1 MPKDWNYAQMT
12 QDAAACGGP
21 DKWLAAIKKAS
32 YEQGASDM
40 KNTLVVPLLL
50 GGASIGALTVIGF
63 QKIRVWIAEHKQKK
77 LLSEQ
82 EAAKA
87 EAYLKQELA
96 DAIGDIENATAEH
109 NDSKCPSDRLE

>member
-1 MPKDWNYAQMT
+1 MAKDWKYAQMV

-21 DKWLAAIKKAS
+21 DKWLVAIKKVS

-50 GGASIGALTVIGF
+50 SGASIGALTVIGI
-63 QKIRVWIAEHKQKK
+63 QKIRAWIAENKQKK

-96 DAIGDIENATAEH
+96 DAIGDIEDGNTEH
-109 NDSKCPSDRLE
+109 NDFE

>member
-1 MPKDWNYAQMT
+1 MAKDWNYAQMT

-50 GGASIGALTVIGF
+50 GGASIGVLTVIGI
-63 QKIRVWIAEHKQKK
+63 QKIRVWLAENKQKK

-96 DAIGDIENATAEH
+96 DAISNIEDGNAEH
-109 NDSKCPSDRLE
+109 NGSDCPSDRLE